1 MKWIGNRVSY
11 KDHKDFFT
19 MIISSKTDQL
29 KMLLML
35 IWLLIWFSC
44 GLVII
49 VYLFF
54 TDELSDRKIYFYT
67 FLVFWTY
74 FLYKVVRVLIWRR
87 FGIEFIR
94 IDEDKFSV
102 KKSLWGY
109 GRAKEF
115 ITSNIKKIK
124 LAPLDEK
131 SFSKVFNDSFWIVGQ
146 GTIIINALEKEYNF
160 GSQISKEDG
169 EKIVKVLNSKINK
182 LKSAS

>member
-19 MIISSKTDQL
+19 MIISSKIDHW

-124 LAPLDEK
+124 LATLDEK

>member
-19 MIISSKTDQL
+19 MIISSKTDQW

-54 TDELSDRKIYFYT
+54 TDELYDRKIYFYT
-67 FLVFWTY
+67 FLVFWVY

>member
-19 MIISSKTDQL
+19 MIISSKTDHW

-54 TDELSDRKIYFYT
+54 TDEHSDRKIYFYT

-74 FLYKVVRVLIWRR
+74 FLYKVVRVCIWRR
-87 FGIEFIR
+87 FGVEFIR

>member
-1 MKWIGNRVSY
+1 MNWIGNRVSY
-11 KDHKDFFT
+11 EDHKDFFT
-19 MIISSKTDQL
+19 MIISSKTDHW
-29 KMLLML
+29 KIMVML

-54 TDELSDRKIYFYT
+54 TEELSDRKIYFYT
-67 FLVFWTY
+67 FLVFWIY
-74 FLYKVVRVLIWRR
+74 FLYKVVRVLIWKR

-146 GTIIINALEKEYNF
+146 GTIIINALDKEYNF
-160 GSQISKEDG
+160 GSQISKDDG
-169 EKIVKVLNSKINK
+169 KKIVKILNSKINK

>member
-19 MIISSKTDQL
+19 MIISSKTDHW

-102 KKSLWGY
+102 KKSLCGY

-115 ITSNIKKIK
+115 ITSNIKNIK

-146 GTIIINALEKEYNF
+146 GTIIINALDKEYNF

-169 EKIVKVLNSKINK
+169 EKIVKVLNSKIKK

>member
-11 KDHKDFFT
+11 IDQKDFFT
-19 MIISSKTDQL
+19 MIISSKTDRW
-29 KMLLML
+29 KMFLIL

-44 GLVII
+44 GFVIF
-49 VYLFF
+49 YFLFF
-54 TDELSDRKIYFYT
+54 TQELQNQKIYFYT

-74 FLYKVVRVLIWRR
+74 FLYKVIRVLIWRR

-94 IDEDKFSV
+94 IDEDKFSI

-115 ITSNIKKIK
+115 TTSNIKKIK
-124 LAPLDEK
+124 LTQLDEK
-131 SFSKVFNDSFWIVGQ
+131 SFSKVFNDSFWVVGQ
-146 GTIIINALEKEYNF
+146 GTIIINAHDKEYNF

-169 EKIVKVLNSKINK
+169 KKIVKVLNSKINK

>member
-11 KDHKDFFT
+11 EDHKDFFT
-19 MIISSKTDQL
+19 MIISSKTDHW
-29 KMLLML
+29 KIMVML
-35 IWLLIWFSC
+35 IWLFIWLSC
-44 GLVII
+44 GLVIF
-49 VYLFF
+49 YFLFF
-54 TDELSDRKIYFYT
+54 TKELQNQKIYFYT

-146 GTIIINALEKEYNF
+146 GTIVINALDKQYNF

-169 EKIVKVLNSKINK
+169 VKIAKVLNSKINK

>member
-11 KDHKDFFT
+11 EDHKDFLT
-19 MIISSKTDQL
+19 LIIASNVDPW
-29 KMLLML
+29 KMLVML
-35 IWLLIWFSC
+35 IWFLIWLSC
-44 GLVII
+44 GLVIF
-49 VYLFF
+49 YFLFF
-54 TDELSDRKIYFYT
+54 TQELVDQRIYFYI

-74 FLYKVVRVLIWRR
+74 YLFKVTRVLIWRR

-94 IDEDKFSV
+94 IDEDNFSV

-115 ITSNIKKIK
+115 ITNNIKKLK
-124 LAPLDEK
+124 LSPLDDK

-146 GTIIINALEKEYNF
+146 GTIVINVLDNEYNF

-169 EKIVKVLNSKINK
+169 VKIIKVLNSKINK
-182 LKSAS
+182 IKSAS

>member
-11 KDHKDFFT
+11 EDHKDFFT
-19 MIISSKTDQL
+19 LIISSKIDHW
-29 KMLLML
+29 KMLVML
-35 IWLLIWFSC
+35 IWLLIWLSC
-44 GLVII
+44 GLVIF
-49 VYLFF
+49 YFLFF
-54 TDELSDRKIYFYT
+54 TQELQDQKIYFYT
-67 FLVFWTY
+67 FLFFWTY
-74 FLYKVVRVLIWRR
+74 FLYKVLRVLIWRR

-109 GRAKEF
+109 GRAIEF

-131 SFSKVFNDSFWIVGQ
+131 LFSKVFNDSFWIVGQ
-146 GTIIINALEKEYNF
+146 GTIIINALDKEYNF

-169 EKIVKVLNSKINK
+169 LKIIKVLNSKINQI
-182 LKSAS
+182 KSVS

>member
-19 MIISSKTDQL
+19 MIISSKTDHW

-35 IWLLIWFSC
+35 IWLLIRFSC

-49 VYLFF
+49 VYLIF

>member
-11 KDHKDFFT
+11 EDHKDFFT
-19 MIISSKTDQL
+19 MIISSKTEHWT
-29 KMLLML
+29 MLVML

-54 TDELSDRKIYFYT
+54 AEELSDRKIFFYT
-67 FLVFWTY
+67 FLVFWIY

-169 EKIVKVLNSKINK
+169 KKIVKVLNSKINK